1 MKKKVDSVANKKR
14 HIQCILS
21 QLAAIRRDL
30 REALRTYEAR
40 LEISL
45 AEIANDIAALKVAK
59 NLSREH
65 LRQTETVAV
74 LLRKRKL
81 RPQKGRRKD
90 LRKIEKLIND
100 LHATLR
106 PSLPC

>member
-59 NLSREH
+59 NLPRER
-65 LRQTETVAV
+65 LRQIETFDV
-74 LLRKRKL
+74 LLRKRRL
-81 RPQKGRRKD
+81 RPQKGR
-90 LRKIEKLIND
+90 RKIEKLIND